1 MALPASLD
9 AGMVRQVVL
18 RHMVRASTHAFNLA
32 RVRAQSHE
40 EEMIDILYTM
50 AMDPV
55 LPAAHRRLC
64 ALDVLEQARGKVVAQ
79 VHDGATIDPR
89 APATDGT
96 DRDTGAQIEAARIA
110 VAEMNAI
117 NEWAST
123 PFEQWPEHVRAL
135 LGADMG
141 AAFTADTD

>member
-1 MALPASLD
+1 MRAAI
-9 AGMVRQVVL
+9 RQHIARTSV
-18 RHMVRASTHAFNLA
+18 HSFNLA

-40 EEMIDILYTM
+40 EEMIEVLYTM

-64 ALDVLEQARGKVVAQ
+64 ALDVLEQARGKVVQQ

-96 DRDTGAQIEAARIA
+96 DRDTGAQIEAARIS
-110 VAEMNAI
+110 VANMNAI

-141 AAFTADTD
+141 AAFTADMD